1 MTELDEKLAAVGA
14 MWGGADYEQI
24 AARFAPIHDRLVERL
39 APRPSD
45 RFLDVATG
53 TGEVALRVA
62 RAGADV
68 VGVDISEPL
77 LEQARAK
84 AERERLPIRFDLG
97 DAQRL
102 PYEDG
107 AFDVVSSCFGAIF
120 APDHA
125 AVAREL
131 ARACRPGGRLGL
143 ATWVRSEELKRLWEP
158 FMDEIPISEP
168 DAWGDE
174 PYVRELLGEAFDV
187 AVERGEWAIEA
198 ESAEDAWEF
207 LAGAAPPVK
216 ALVEKLDEQRRD
228 ELREAAIAYYARRS
242 SDGGVRDTR
251 EYLLVLE
258 TRR

>member
-14 MWGGADYEQI
+14 MWGGADYEQF

-39 APRPSD
+39 APRPGE

-53 TGEVALRVA
+53 TGEVALRAA

-84 AERERLPIRFDLG
+84 AERESLTIAFDVG

-102 PYEDG
+102 PYDDG
-107 AFDVVSSCFGAIF
+107 AFDAVSSCFGAIF

-131 ARACRPGGRLGL
+131 ARVCRAGGRLGI
-143 ATWVRSEELKRLWEP
+143 AAWVRSEELKRLWEP
-158 FMDEIPISEP
+158 FMDEIPVSEP

-174 PYVRELLGEAFDV
+174 PYVRALLDGAFELD
-187 AVERGEWAIEA
+187 VERGEWGIEA
-198 ESAEDAWEF
+198 DSAEEAWE
-207 LAGAAPPVK
+207 LVAGAAPPVK
-216 ALVEKLDEQRRD
+216 ALLEKLDERRRG
-228 ELREAAIAYYARRS
+228 ELRAAAIDYYARHEI
-242 SDGGVRDTR
+242 DGGVRDTR
-251 EYLLVLE
+251 EYVLVFG